1 MLGLN
6 VEDLNDF
13 SWLYIPDG
21 DCLAHRVAFPS
32 NYSEDVAPEG
42 KSAVLA
48 EITYNNG
55 DSIAKLSDEEII
67 TRTIE
72 ELDKKGIIDT
82 DTVCYSKAERTKF
95 AYVVYDLSY
104 KKNIEVIMSF
114 LNHIGIYP
122 VGRFAE
128 FKYLNM
134 DACIRNALDFTKELN
149 K

>member
-1 MLGLN
+1 
-6 VEDLNDF
+6 
-13 SWLYIPDG
+13 
-21 DCLAHRVAFPS
+21 
-32 NYSEDVAPEG
+32 
-42 KSAVLA
+42 
-48 EITYNNG
+48 
-55 DSIAKLSDEEII
+55 LSDEEII

-72 ELDKKGIIDT
+72 ELDKKGIIDKA
-82 DTVCYSKAERTKF
+82 TVCYSKAVRTKF
-95 AYVVYDLSY
+95 AYVIYDLSY
-104 KKNIEVIMSF
+104 KKNIGVIMSF